1 MNLKFPPILFSILI
15 SILLPLQGAAAVLC
29 IESAEKDGLSLNEV
43 NIEMGASFFLTKK
56 SKLSNAWQSLIK
68 TLSEDMKKSPDL
80 INKERK
86 ETEKYL
92 SIRFQQVT
100 EALKLSDDLKA
111 DLLLILGTDTSIPR
125 TKKPGP
131 VAKMFLPSL
140 GIYNFVDNREFRM
153 EIDPAHSLLNLIKVS
168 DLKTE
173 TNFVEAMKSRAIS
186 LSAAKLLAN
195 LNTSRAWKNFGLL
208 YITSNEDL
216 RNSPSPR
223 QNGYNSFDYELTKI
237 ASTNNRLDPN
247 GQKEL
252 GLYQAREILE
262 KIMDTHGI
270 PLENSIES
278 IDNIILDIRAANIG
292 A

>member
-1 MNLKFPPILFSILI
+1 MNLKLPPILFSILI
-15 SILLPLQGAAAVLC
+15 SIFVPLQGAAAVLC

-68 TLSEDMKKSPDL
+68 TLSEDMKISPDL

-111 DLLLILGTDTSIPR
+111 DLLLILGTDTSIPK

-140 GIYNFVDNREFRM
+140 GIYNFVDNKEFRM

-208 YITSNEDL
+208 YITSKEDL

>member
-1 MNLKFPPILFSILI
+1 
-15 SILLPLQGAAAVLC
+15 
-29 IESAEKDGLSLNEV
+29 
-43 NIEMGASFFLTKK
+43 
-56 SKLSNAWQSLIK
+56 
-68 TLSEDMKKSPDL
+68 
-80 INKERK
+80 
-86 ETEKYL
+86 
-92 SIRFQQVT
+92 
-100 EALKLSDDLKA
+100 
-111 DLLLILGTDTSIPR
+111 
-125 TKKPGP
+125 
-131 VAKMFLPSL
+131 
-140 GIYNFVDNREFRM
+140 
-153 EIDPAHSLLNLIKVS
+153 
-168 DLKTE
+168 
-173 TNFVEAMKSRAIS
+173 MKSRAIS

-208 YITSNEDL
+208 YITSKEDL

>member
-1 MNLKFPPILFSILI
+1 M
-15 SILLPLQGAAAVLC
+15 LPLQGAAAVLC

>member
-1 MNLKFPPILFSILI
+1 VNLKFPPILFSILI

-208 YITSNEDL
+208 YITSKEDL

>member
-208 YITSNEDL
+208 YITSKEDL

>member
-1 MNLKFPPILFSILI
+1 MVS
-15 SILLPLQGAAAVLC
+15 
-29 IESAEKDGLSLNEV
+29 
-43 NIEMGASFFLTKK
+43 
-56 SKLSNAWQSLIK
+56 
-68 TLSEDMKKSPDL
+68 
-80 INKERK
+80 
-86 ETEKYL
+86 EKYL

-208 YITSNEDL
+208 YITSKEDL

-247 GQKEL
+247 GQKER